1 MTEEITAPIIVLG
14 VGGHTKINPLKGLE
28 EAGYMSSESLFGDKY
43 PNKPFKS
50 LVVMGGGPIG
60 TEFAH
65 VFAAAG
71 TKVTLIQHNVR
82 LLPKEDEEI
91 SEQIYKDLTRLGI
104 EVILNQEPEEVRV
117 ENGEKR
123 CGNS

>member
-1 MTEEITAPIIVLG
+1 
-14 VGGHTKINPLKGLE
+14 
-28 EAGYMSSESLFGDKY
+28 
-43 PNKPFKS
+43 
-50 LVVMGGGPIG
+50 MGGGPIG

-117 ENGEKR
+117 ENGEKVVVIR
-123 CGNS
+123 DRKTGEIREVRGEEILMASGIKPATEELKLENTSIKLNVAAGL